1 MIFLQSQTVQTIAF
15 LAWLNYQKGGGTSVD
30 NAISIDEVKKSSI
43 EAINLDETMDSD
55 NNDTFMQ
62 DNSNDCSAKNP
73 TIRRPHLIV
82 VPASVLSNWMNE
94 FQKFA
99 PHMTVVKYHGNQN
112 EREEI
117 KYQMRKY
124 LPVDKDT
131 PPNAHLDAVLT
142 TFSYFSSEKGE
153 DR

>member
-1 MIFLQSQTVQTIAF
+1 LDEAT
-15 LAWLNYQKGGGTSVD
+15 
-30 NAISIDEVKKSSI
+30 SIDEAKKPGVNT
-43 EAINLDETMDSD
+43 INLDETMDSD
-55 NNDTFMQ
+55 IDDTFMQ
-62 DNSNDCSAKNP
+62 DSNNDVSRKNS
-73 TIRRPHLIV
+73 TLRQPHLIV

>member
-1 MIFLQSQTVQTIAF
+1 
-15 LAWLNYQKGGGTSVD
+15 LAWLNYQKGGDTSLD
-30 NAISIDEVKKSSI
+30 EATSIDEGKKPGVNT
-43 EAINLDETMDSD
+43 INLDETMDSD
-55 NNDTFMQ
+55 IDDTFIQDSNNDVSRK
-62 DNSNDCSAKNP
+62 NS
-73 TIRRPHLIV
+73 TLRRPHLIV

-124 LPVDKDT
+124 LPVDKGT

>member
-1 MIFLQSQTVQTIAF
+1 MDEAT
-15 LAWLNYQKGGGTSVD
+15 
-30 NAISIDEVKKSSI
+30 SIDEAKKPGVNT
-43 EAINLDETMDSD
+43 INLDETMDSD
-55 NNDTFMQ
+55 IDDTFMQ
-62 DNSNDCSAKNP
+62 DSNNDVSRKNS
-73 TIRRPHLIV
+73 TLRRPHLIV

>member
-1 MIFLQSQTVQTIAF
+1 MDEAT
-15 LAWLNYQKGGGTSVD
+15 
-30 NAISIDEVKKSSI
+30 SIDEGKKPGVNT
-43 EAINLDETMDSD
+43 INLDETMDSD
-55 NNDTFMQ
+55 IDDTFIQDSNNDVSRK
-62 DNSNDCSAKNP
+62 NS
-73 TIRRPHLIV
+73 TLRRPHLIV

-124 LPVDKDT
+124 LPVDKGT